1 MQPGRGQLLRSS
13 WKPVL
18 HTEVPQSSAHVLL
31 VGAKVGGEGRGTKPP
46 EIRLRACF

>member
-18 HTEVPQSSAHVLL
+18 HTEVLQSAAHVLL
-31 VGAKVGGEGRGTKPP
+31 VGANVLRLGRGTKPP
-46 EIRLRACF
+46 E